1 MLVAQALSA
10 AAVVVG
16 HRGPHP
22 FQGALIGS
30 LATGLAAHSEC
41 PVVVVGEPE
50 NPAGPVA
57 LGVDGSA
64 AGAAAVRL
72 PGDFRAG
79 CGHHRRARLDGLER
93 ADAASPRRET
103 EPYACEPGMLAA
115 EEGRLLAETLAGM
128 CARYP
133 EVRVERSTV
142 HGVHGRR

>member
-64 AGAAAVRL
+64 AGAAAVRFA
-72 PGDFRAG
+72 FRETSVQGADITAV
-79 CGHHRRARLDGLER
+79 HAWTAWNAPMPPPPDER
-93 ADAASPRRET
+93 PSPTPVNPACSPRRKGGYW
-103 EPYACEPGMLAA
+103 PRRSRACAPALA
-115 EEGRLLAETLAGM
+115 R
-128 CARYP
+128 
-133 EVRVERSTV
+133 
-142 HGVHGRR
+142 